1 MENEEILDNATEL
14 QTTEN
19 SDIEVAQISEE
30 AIEAVATTNSDGNLI
45 DDTTEVKVDSNIENA
60 KWYVLHTF
68 SGYENVAKE
77 NLEIVRE
84 KYNLQERIFDIVIPM
99 EDVVEDKNGKTKQ
112 KTFRYNKE
120 YADVKLGDKATVLR
134 FVDKPIIEKNN
145 SHN

>member
-14 QTTEN
+14 QATEN

-68 SGYENVAKE
+68 SSYENVAKE
-77 NLEIVRE
+77 KNIDLSKVEEIRLKKRE
-84 KYNLQERIFDIVIPM
+84 KRGGFEKRTFLI
-99 EDVVEDKNGKTKQ
+99 KT
-112 KTFRYNKE
+112 
-120 YADVKLGDKATVLR
+120 D
-134 FVDKPIIEKNN
+134 EK
-145 SHN
+145 